1 MKKKIIIFGG
11 SGFIGKNLAQRLI
24 NKDFLVTVVSR
35 NKSIKFN
42 LKNKNLEYLNCDI
55 TNINNIKK
63 KIKKS
68 YDFIINLSGNI
79 NHKKK
84 KETFETHF
92 KGCKNLIQFFKK
104 KNISLFLQIGSSLE
118 YGNLPS
124 PQNENFKCKP
134 VSYYG
139 KAKLKSTN
147 YLMEL
152 SKHSNFPFLILRL
165 YQVYGPNQKFDRLIP
180 QVIKSCLDNRK
191 FKCTDGSQIR
201 DFLYV
206 EDLVN
211 LIEKILLTKKKINHR
226 ILNVGCGSPIAVK
239 KVIENIN
246 KIIKKGIPQY
256 GKIQMRKDE
265 SSKLYPSIKKVKNLY
280 KWKPK
285 FSLIKGL
292 KKTILFYKKNKNF
305 LY

>member
-1 MKKKIIIFGG
+1 M
-11 SGFIGKNLAQRLI
+11 
-24 NKDFLVTVVSR
+24 
-35 NKSIKFN
+35 
-42 LKNKNLEYLNCDI
+42 
-55 TNINNIKK
+55 
-63 KIKKS
+63 
-68 YDFIINLSGNI
+68 
-79 NHKKK
+79 
-84 KETFETHF
+84 
-92 KGCKNLIQFFKK
+92 
-104 KNISLFLQIGSSLE
+104 E

-134 VSYYG
+134 ISYYG

-147 YLMEL
+147 HLIKL
-152 SKHSNFPFLILRL
+152 SRHSNFPFLILRL

-180 QVIKSCLDNRK
+180 QVIKSCLDDRK
-191 FKCTDGSQIR
+191 FRCTEGSQIR

-206 EDLVN
+206 EDLVD
-211 LIEKILLTKKKINHR
+211 LIEKILLTTKKIKYR
-226 ILNVGCGSPIAVK
+226 ILNVGGGSPIAVK
-239 KVIENIN
+239 KVIEKIN
-246 KIIKKGIPQY
+246 KIIKKGKPQF

-265 SSKLYPSIKKVKNLY
+265 SLELYPSIKKLKIIY